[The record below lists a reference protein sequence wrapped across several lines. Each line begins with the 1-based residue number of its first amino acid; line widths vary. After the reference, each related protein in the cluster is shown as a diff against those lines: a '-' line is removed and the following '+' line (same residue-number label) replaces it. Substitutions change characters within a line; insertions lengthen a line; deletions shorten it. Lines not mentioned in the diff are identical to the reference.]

1 MVIKMSKMAH
11 LLYFFAGDSKQLVMI
26 WEKYLVLSHCIIL
39 EKSRYNSTELILE
52 VLGFQ

>member
-11 LLYFFAGDSKQLVMI
+11 LLYFFAGDRKQLVMI
-26 WEKYLVLSHCIIL
+26 WAKYLVLSHCIIL
-39 EKSRYNSTELILE
+39 GNGRYNSTEMVLE